1 VIAQGQLAFIWSRWA
16 WRPSKETLRACRHR
30 TNILMYASPLHPSS
44 HQKQH
49 LARTITVLGSE
60 MTGAKRRPWSVLR

>member
-1 VIAQGQLAFIWSRWA
+1 
-16 WRPSKETLRACRHR
+16 
-30 TNILMYASPLHPSS
+30 MYASPLHPSS

-60 MTGAKRRPWSVLR
+60 MTGAKRPPWSVLR